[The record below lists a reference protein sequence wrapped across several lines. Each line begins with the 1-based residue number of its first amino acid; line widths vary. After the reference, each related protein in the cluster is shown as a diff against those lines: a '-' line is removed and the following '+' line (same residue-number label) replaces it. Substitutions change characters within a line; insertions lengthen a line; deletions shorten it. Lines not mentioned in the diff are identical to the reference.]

1 MDASAVELNFFMSLK
16 YFSWIAA
23 VIHQNI
29 SLVATLS
36 NTKMKRIFI
45 KITSLL
51 NLLTDGRCC
60 VSVSTYLVHMKQ
72 LRISYELIKPC
83 DAMIKLIAFM
93 EMWYLGA
100 TRSWWGLTNWNCC
113 TMVARDKTQFA
124 RNVSFPFDQSSAV
137 LWTWDHQLLRWS
149 RICRIR
155 EHYLLLCWP
164 WPVSWPPW
172 LMLMSF
178 TNYLLM
184 QQDLRDLGNLSEKWQ
199 R

>member
-45 KITSLL
+45 KITSHL
-51 NLLTDGRCC
+51 NFLTDGRCC

-124 RNVSFPFDQSSAV
+124 RNVSHLTSHQQSFEPETINSSDDLQYVGLENITSCSADPGQY
-137 LWTWDHQLLRWS
+137 LDHPDWS
-149 RICRIR
+149 
-155 EHYLLLCWP
+155 W
-164 WPVSWPPW
+164 WVS
-172 LMLMSF
+172 LIIF
-178 TNYLLM
+178 
-184 QQDLRDLGNLSEKWQ
+184 
-199 R
+199 

>member
-45 KITSLL
+45 KITSHL
-51 NLLTDGRCC
+51 NFLTDGRCC
-60 VSVSTYLVHMKQ
+60 VSVSTYLVHMNL

-93 EMWYLGA
+93 EM
-100 TRSWWGLTNWNCC
+100 
-113 TMVARDKTQFA
+113 
-124 RNVSFPFDQSSAV
+124 
-137 LWTWDHQLLRWS
+137 
-149 RICRIR
+149 
-155 EHYLLLCWP
+155 
-164 WPVSWPPW
+164 
-172 LMLMSF
+172 
-178 TNYLLM
+178 
-184 QQDLRDLGNLSEKWQ
+184 
-199 R
+199 